1 MVSRRM
7 PTLAAEVGGQGR
19 RGTIHRMHTHRL
31 REAGG
36 TDFRAPRSLSK
47 TTQHMAKKSMRTGK
61 MPFSSEERP
70 FHRQQSVKRALH
82 FWRLLCLSNQLR
94 GRCFFLLGVYGRGG
108 WPAPAQWS

>member
-36 TDFRAPRSLSK
+36 TDFRAPRWLSK

-61 MPFSSEERP
+61 
-70 FHRQQSVKRALH
+70 KDA
-82 FWRLLCLSNQLR
+82 
-94 GRCFFLLGVYGRGG
+94 FFIRRTSI
-108 WPAPAQWS
+108 PQTTIC